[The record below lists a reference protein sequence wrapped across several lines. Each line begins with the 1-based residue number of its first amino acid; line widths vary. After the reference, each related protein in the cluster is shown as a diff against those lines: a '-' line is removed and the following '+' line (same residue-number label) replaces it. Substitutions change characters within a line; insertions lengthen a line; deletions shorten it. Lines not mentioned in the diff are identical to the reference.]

1 MRVAQNEAD
10 LSKNFSL
17 CVQEAQAAFGDG
29 SIYLEKYLSATH
41 HVEVQIA
48 VDHEGTALHF
58 GERDCSLQRRHQKLV
73 EESPSTALSR
83 HQRYL
88 MTVAINGVQSSS
100 TAFSGNPRQSSE
112 PRDDCEMMTVPSAAA
127 AR

>member
-1 MRVAQNEAD
+1 MAVPDEGGNQRPSERSSEVISSNASVRASMAVPDEGGNQRYSVVINGAQ
-10 LSKNFSL
+10 SS
-17 CVQEAQAAFGDG
+17 
-29 SIYLEKYLSATH
+29 
-41 HVEVQIA
+41 
-48 VDHEGTALHF
+48 
-58 GERDCSLQRRHQKLV
+58 
-73 EESPSTALSR
+73 STALSR
-83 HQRYL
+83 HHRYL